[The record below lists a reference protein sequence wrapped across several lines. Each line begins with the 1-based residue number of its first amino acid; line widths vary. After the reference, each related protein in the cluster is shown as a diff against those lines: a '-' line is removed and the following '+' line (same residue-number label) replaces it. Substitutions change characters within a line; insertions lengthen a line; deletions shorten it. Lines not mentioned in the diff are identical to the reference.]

1 MFFYCNSLNLKGD
14 RFTATTSVVLLNLPP
29 SGGKEVQRIAAYFI
43 ASSTATAQEDDGNSV
58 HENVA
63 HPEIRLIVPFVKALF
78 VLYIN
83 GTTLSSFVFFA
94 QESVK
99 SVFPF

>member
-58 HENVA
+58 RKNVTRSELCLTA
-63 HPEIRLIVPFVKALF
+63 PFVKALF
-78 VLYIN
+78 
-83 GTTLSSFVFFA
+83 
-94 QESVK
+94 
-99 SVFPF
+99 